1 MVVLQASLGVSQSE
15 SDQVWDV
22 ERDLAGLQAALAV
35 EEELGLLR
43 VTIKE
48 TEEGLRVLLAGDDLP
63 GPGEED
69 ELLLRHRA
77 DL

>member
-35 EEELGLLR
+35 EEELRLLR
-43 VTIKE
+43 VTK
-48 TEEGLRVLLAGDDLP
+48 GRVQKFLLN
-63 GPGEED
+63 
-69 ELLLRHRA
+69 R
-77 DL
+77 